1 MRVDV
6 YHHFDLNN
14 EANQK
19 LDQILGKV
27 DDLAA
32 QVVVIRGKEEKM
44 SKEMDDLTASVK
56 ANTDA
61 DDSIILLV
69 QGLAA
74 QIVAL
79 KYDPIALEA
88 LAAQLTTKTQA
99 IVDAVN
105 ANTPSAPAP

>member
-14 EANQK
+14 EAIQK
-19 LDQILGKV
+19 LDQLLGKV
-27 DDLAA
+27 DDLSA
-32 QVVVIRGKEEKM
+32 QVVVIQGKEEKM
-44 SKEMDDLTASVK
+44 SKEMDDLTAAVR

-61 DDSIILLV
+61 DDSMILLV

-79 KYDPIALEA
+79 KNDPVALEA
-88 LAAQLTTKTQA
+88 LATQLTTKTQA
-99 IVDAVN
+99 LVDAVN
-105 ANTPSAPAP
+105 ANTPPA